1 VAEAD
6 RSGRAIVGGDDRED
20 GVGAG
25 GRMTIRNGMERKE
38 TYEDSYDRR
47 DARLKKLGQ
56 AIELWREK
64 PAEQDQEAVDDYY
77 EEAGRLEARLEATR
91 HSLEELRERGD
102 LQGLQDDI
110 DEAIRELE
118 EAVAKAAP
126 RYQ

>member
-1 VAEAD
+1 
-6 RSGRAIVGGDDRED
+6 
-20 GVGAG
+20 
-25 GRMTIRNGMERKE
+25 MTIRDGMERKE

-77 EEAGRLEARLEATR
+77 EEAGRLQPRLEATR

-110 DEAIRELE
+110 DEAISELE

>member
-25 GRMTIRNGMERKE
+25 GCMTIRDGMERKE

-64 PAEQDQEAVDDYY
+64 PAEQDREAVDDYH

-110 DEAIRELE
+110 DEVISELE